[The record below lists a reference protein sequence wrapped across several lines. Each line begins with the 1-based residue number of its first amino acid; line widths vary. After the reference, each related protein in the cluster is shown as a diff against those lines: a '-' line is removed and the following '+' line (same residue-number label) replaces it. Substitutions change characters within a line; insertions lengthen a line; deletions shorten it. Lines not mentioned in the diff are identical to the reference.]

1 MNSVT
6 TLFPAT
12 HVAQT
17 ALPASNNQ
25 MPVDE
30 LFASFYDDL
39 RRLAHAR
46 LRRSNDLTVLDTT
59 GLVHESYFRFLR
71 AANFVLKDRPGFL
84 AYASRVMRSI
94 VVDVVRQ
101 KLTLK
106 NGGDAVDVT
115 LNTNIVESV
124 CAPENEVMRIHD
136 ALQELAAIDER
147 LAQVV
152 EMRYFGGLS
161 EQQIAEVLG
170 LSTRTVKRD
179 WEKAKLFLHHNLR

>member
-1 MNSVT
+1 MNSAT
-6 TLFPAT
+6 TVFPAA
-12 HVAQT
+12 HGAQP
-17 ALPASNNQ
+17 ALHAHNHQ

-46 LRRSNDLTVLDTT
+46 LRRSNDLTALDTT
-59 GLVHESYFRFLR
+59 GLVHESYFRFIS
-71 AANFVLKDRPGFL
+71 AANFVLKDRLGFL
-84 AYASRVMRSI
+84 SYASRVMRSI
-94 VVDVVRQ
+94 VVDMVRQ

-106 NGGDAVDVT
+106 HGGDAVDAT

-147 LAQVV
+147 LALVV
-152 EMRYFGGLS
+152 EMRYFGGLN
-161 EQQIAEVLG
+161 EQQIAEALG
-170 LSTRTVKRD
+170 LSTRTVERD
-179 WEKAKLFLHHNLR
+179 WEKAKLFLHHNLQ

>member
-6 TLFPAT
+6 TLFPDA
-12 HVAQT
+12 HAAET

-30 LFASFYDDL
+30 LFASYYDDL

-46 LRRSNDLTVLDTT
+46 LLRSNDLTVLDTT
-59 GLVHESYFRFLR
+59 GLVHESYFRFLS

-101 KLTLK
+101 RLALK
-106 NGGDAVDVT
+106 NGGNAVDVT

-152 EMRYFGGLS
+152 EMRCFGGLS